1 MFSYIYFQ
9 FWYTP
14 TLSSCLLLLSLA
26 QKWAE
31 EMSSYFN
38 LDKYGTNP
46 GRHLLQ
52 TNLVRILWG
61 GLTATLVF
69 LLLKATNA
77 VKKYILQTPGQLLF
91 HLEMYQIVEEISLIL
106 PNKCELQTLISSHI
120 AKYRRNTNQTRWEN
134 TCRLPKQPDTPA
146 CFSLGPELTLFL
158 LFQHLK

>member
-1 MFSYIYFQ
+1 M
-9 FWYTP
+9 
-14 TLSSCLLLLSLA
+14 
-26 QKWAE
+26 
-31 EMSSYFN
+31 SYFN

-52 TNLVRILWG
+52 TNLVRSLWG

-69 LLLKATNA
+69 LLLKATSA

-120 AKYRRNTNQTRWEN
+120 AKYRRNTNQARWEN

-158 LFQHLK
+158 LFQHLKEIEIIT